1 MPVFLS
7 PSTVS
12 TNPAQRKTNHDL
24 PRFGRGS
31 SSCAGSEKRTE
42 AISATPTNLVPN
54 HVSVWHLVI
63 CVAQR
68 RRCGG
73 QGRVAYFR
81 RMERKV
87 FSLEES
93 SGAFSGTAVADM
105 VCVQARIYSERQR
118 ERERERER
126 EIAVQ
131 SNRKGGKLTEV
142 GEGGLVSL
150 GPCIPKPG
158 NQDNNCSKVKNLKVT
173 HPKRR

>member
-12 TNPAQRKTNHDL
+12 TNPAQRNTNNDL

-54 HVSVWHLVI
+54 HISVWRLVI

-73 QGRVAYFR
+73 AKEGLPTFEGWRGKSSAWRNHLVPFQALRWQTWCVFKQGF
-81 RMERKV
+81 MEKEKV
-87 FSLEES
+87 
-93 SGAFSGTAVADM
+93 
-105 VCVQARIYSERQR
+105 
-118 ERERERER
+118 R
-126 EIAVQ
+126 EIGVQ
-131 SNRKGGKLTEV
+131 SNRKGGKLREV
-142 GEGGLVSL
+142 GDEGGFSVSRASL
-150 GPCIPKPG
+150 YTETRKPG
-158 NQDNNCSKVKNLKVT
+158 
-173 HPKRR
+173 